1 MHDSRRPASAIRV
14 THDDLTTI
22 KYIKNQKPPP
32 PHHQDDML
40 RKGIRPP
47 PVDLH
52 RLFDTLK
59 SLRNVR
65 NSPLMELPPPAETQ
79 ETTAR
84 AESKKWESVEAM
96 EAEDVLNDD
105 EPSIRIFRQDIE
117 PPRLLKQSLESLDAT
132 SGSPI
137 LDAATGLDK
146 GVASTKGLSK
156 VELHQLRNFT
166 NALNFVSHSPLS
178 VSKEVFHLLDQFKAN
193 PKVLQ
198 LLTPRAWELLWALEV
213 NTVPSYRSRLIGEM
227 MTSAG
232 VPMSE
237 EQEIAYIGGMFWNDA
252 KEIALKSWVEGTR
265 IGKASHAFWNV
276 GIRMYS
282 IDLKPEMAEY
292 WIQQMT
298 KALGRAEPKDWIPII
313 MAYNQIYQPRRA
325 WHAYNEMCRWSKH
338 TKKPITLSQYDNICM
353 SFLDG
358 GGSTLGLEVYKHMVY
373 SGPPAL
379 ERIKT
384 QFYSALT
391 PAILAAQNSAQ
402 SPQQL
407 NDLSMDALKNLPPK
421 VADKYFYGS
430 WMKNLIRMGRTDLAW
445 YLVRDVMVKRGF
457 MPDSIHLDWIVQ
469 GFLEEDNT
477 RMAEEVANEM
487 FRERL
492 SRVTA
497 KRDCPP
503 FVDWSAASSA
513 TIPTPNLPTT
523 ASTPP
528 TLTPGPIAPAT
539 IQTFSLLINHATR
552 RQRMDLVVS
561 LTTLMARCE
570 IDANS
575 YIFNHLMYGLLRT
588 HDLPR
593 LSRTFT
599 ILLSTATSQPD
610 LQTWHI
616 LWMAQWRR
624 HTQPHLKSG
633 EFDQPRALFATMVKR
648 LPRRMVKEEEGKD
661 RMLDLWVIVVRCF
674 GLAGDLPGML
684 VALHAGKIVWGVSVD
699 DRVVKE
705 VTLGVFKGR
714 RRYLKATEGVNIPV
728 EKVTVEGG
736 VRELQILGR
745 KLLDRRRRGRVK
757 LNWKSVRDPEGL
769 LEGLTSFLRWEMREG
784 SGVGEGLIMAK
795 VEMGV
800 EELVVG

>member
-1 MHDSRRPASAIRV
+1 
-14 THDDLTTI
+14 
-22 KYIKNQKPPP
+22 
-32 PHHQDDML
+32 ML

-47 PVDLH
+47 PVDLR

-65 NSPLMELPPPAETQ
+65 NSPLTELPPPTATQ

-84 AESKKWESVEAM
+84 TEPKKWESIEAM

-105 EPSIRIFRQDIE
+105 EPNIRVFRQDIE
-117 PPRLLKQSLESLDAT
+117 PPHLLKQPLESLEAT
-132 SGSPI
+132 SDSPI
-137 LDAATGLDK
+137 LDAATGLNK
-146 GVASTKGLSK
+146 GVLSKKGLSK
-156 VELHQLRNFT
+156 VDLHRLRNLT
-166 NALNFVSHSPLS
+166 NALNFISHSPLS
-178 VSKEVFHLLDQFKAN
+178 VSKEVFHLLDQFKDN

-213 NTVPSYRSRLIGEM
+213 NTVPSFRSRLIGEM

-252 KEIALKSWVEGTR
+252 KEIALKRWAVGTR

-298 KALGRAEPKDWIPII
+298 KVLGHAEPKDWVPII
-313 MAYNQIYQPRRA
+313 MSYNQIYQPRRA
-325 WHAYNEMCRWSKH
+325 WHAFNEMRRWSKH
-338 TKKPITLSQYDNICM
+338 AKKPITLSQYDNICM

-358 GGSTLGLEVYKHMVY
+358 GGPTLGLEVYKHMVY

-379 ERIKT
+379 ERMKT
-384 QFYSALT
+384 QFYSALS

-421 VADKYFYGS
+421 VGDKYFYGS
-430 WMKNLIRMGRTDLAW
+430 WMKNLMRMGRTDLAW

-469 GFLEEDNT
+469 GFLEENNT

-492 SRVTA
+492 SRVAA

-503 FVDWSAASSA
+503 FADWSAASSA
-513 TIPTPNLPTT
+513 TVPAPQLPT
-523 ASTPP
+523 APSTPP
-528 TLTPGPIAPAT
+528 TLIAGPTAPAT
-539 IQTFSLLINHATR
+539 IHTFSLLINQATR

-575 YIFNHLMYGLLRT
+575 YIFNHLMYSLLRT
-588 HDLPR
+588 HDLTR
-593 LSRTFT
+593 LSRTFA
-599 ILLSTATSQPD
+599 ILLSTATAEPD
-610 LQTWHI
+610 LETWHI
-616 LWMAQWRR
+616 MWMAQWRR
-624 HTQPHLKSG
+624 HTQPYRKTG

-648 LPRRMVKEEEGKD
+648 LPRRMVKEGESRN
-661 RMLDLWVIVVRCF
+661 RMLDLWVIIVRCF
-674 GLAGDLPGML
+674 GLAKDLPGTL
-684 VALHAGKIVWGVSVD
+684 VALHAAKMVWGVPVD

-705 VTLGVFKGR
+705 VTLGVFKSR
-714 RRYLKATEGVNIPV
+714 HRDPKATGVIIPPVGKVV
-728 EKVTVEGG
+728 EEG
-736 VRELQILGR
+736 VRELHVFGR

-757 LNWKSVRDPEGL
+757 MNWKSVRDPEGL
-769 LEGLTSFLRWEMREG
+769 LEGLTSFLRWEMGEE
-784 SGVGEGLIMAK
+784 SGVREEVMRAK

-800 EELVVG
+800 EELVVD